1 MKVWV
6 AALAADE
13 YSRLHAFHTREAL
26 DRWMVRTAREW
37 WPDTHV
43 DGYVGVSWD
52 SFPTEELASNIFW
65 AGAEDVWLQ
74 IDEVEVQ
81 S

>member
-1 MKVWV
+1 
-6 AALAADE
+6 
-13 YSRLHAFHTREAL
+13 
-26 DRWMVRTAREW
+26 MVRTAREW